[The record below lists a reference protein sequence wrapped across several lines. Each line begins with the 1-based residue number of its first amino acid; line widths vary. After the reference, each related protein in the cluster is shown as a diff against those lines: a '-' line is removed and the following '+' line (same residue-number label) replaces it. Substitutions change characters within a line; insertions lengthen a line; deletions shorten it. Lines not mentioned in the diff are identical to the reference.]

1 MLQAAFLDC
10 LFLDFLPFSDDG
22 LIATEVN
29 IGRRDVVEAL
39 VISLVIVILDESP
52 NLLL

>member
-22 LIATEVN
+22 LIATEVS
-29 IGRRDVVEAL
+29 IGRRYVVEAL
-39 VISLVIVILDESP
+39 MVSFVVVVFDESP